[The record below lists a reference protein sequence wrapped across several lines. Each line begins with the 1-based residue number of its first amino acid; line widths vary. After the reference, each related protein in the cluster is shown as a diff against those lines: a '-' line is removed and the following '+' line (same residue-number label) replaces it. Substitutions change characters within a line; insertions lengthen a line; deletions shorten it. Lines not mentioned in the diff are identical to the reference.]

1 MKIIDDYGDF
11 SEEDAKKIKEFRDKE
26 YPHMETNV
34 EIVGLPSGKNIWV
47 YCDGRVFLE
56 DDENEIKDNIN

>member
-1 MKIIDDYGDF
+1 MKILDDYSDF
-11 SEEDAKKIKEFRDKE
+11 SEEDLKRVKEFRDRE
-26 YPHMETNV
+26 YPNMETNV

-56 DDENEIKDNIN
+56 EKESK